1 MPQKTLQRY
10 SFLSGR
16 EKQTQE
22 KTPLPSTPPLIP
34 LPPLPLF
41 HFHHHPPSTAPK
53 STSSTS
59 ASRHRRHRL
68 TDVDDVDLEGV
79 EQRGKRMCRYRT
91 YINALSQ
98 LFGSL
103 LDNMVVLFVHF
114 SSSHVSF
121 LKLFIAYK
129 VTHLTCFS
137 CFHFSRLSY
146 IFLFIQN
153 NTHYRFPRLLLFAGK
168 VTNFRFNEK
177 KQYQIFPLCCPR
189 KYSSISEFNMA

>member
-22 KTPLPSTPPLIP
+22 KTPLPSEKDKNHSKTPLSQTPPFNTPPLIP
-34 LPPLPLF
+34 LQSPPQF
-41 HFHHHPPSTAPK
+41 RFRHHPPSTVPK
-53 STSSTS
+53 SMSSTS

-114 SSSHVSF
+114 NSSHVSF

-129 VTHLTCFS
+129 VTHL
-137 CFHFSRLSY
+137 
-146 IFLFIQN
+146 N
-153 NTHYRFPRLLLFAGK
+153 RFLLLPF
-168 VTNFRFNEK
+168 
-177 KQYQIFPLCCPR
+177 QQIVVYLPLHT
-189 KYSSISEFNMA
+189 E

>member
-1 MPQKTLQRY
+1 MPQKLYKDTAFY
-10 SFLSGR
+10 R
-16 EKQTQE
+16 EGKNKPKKKRPFPQKKTKTTQ
-22 KTPLPSTPPLIP
+22 KHHFRKLHVSTPPLIP
-34 LPPLPLF
+34 LQSPPQF
-41 HFHHHPPSTAPK
+41 RFRHHPPSTTPE

-114 SSSHVSF
+114 SSSHVSI
-121 LKLFIAYK
+121 LSCSL
-129 VTHLTCFS
+129 LTRS
-137 CFHFSRLSY
+137 L
-146 IFLFIQN
+146 I
-153 NTHYRFPRLLLFAGK
+153 
-168 VTNFRFNEK
+168 
-177 KQYQIFPLCCPR
+177 
-189 KYSSISEFNMA
+189 